1 MIQTIA
7 TIELPVDE
15 RLVLEKNRLEPEQ
28 KTGREKRVSLVT
40 GIHGDELLGMYVLY
54 EVQRRIEKERH
65 KLTEF
70 WISIRPSIH

>member
-40 GIHGDELLGMYVLY
+40 GIHGDELLGMYVL
-54 EVQRRIEKERH
+54 
-65 KLTEF
+65 
-70 WISIRPSIH
+70 